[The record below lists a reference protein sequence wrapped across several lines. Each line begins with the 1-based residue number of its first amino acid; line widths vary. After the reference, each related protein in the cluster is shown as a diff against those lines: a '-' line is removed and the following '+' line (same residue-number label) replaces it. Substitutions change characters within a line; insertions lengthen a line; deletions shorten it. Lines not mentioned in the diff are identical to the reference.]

1 LIDLEDILNQCKKN
15 NTKAQATLYNWLA
28 PKLLGLCVRYM
39 QNRDEAEDVMQ
50 DAFVK
55 LFSNL
60 SNYKGQGSF
69 EGWAKRIAANTALT
83 ALNKKNKI
91 YFERNLQLVENID
104 LDEEEAEHIDLQ
116 TILNCLNELPAGY
129 RTIINMYLLDGYSH
143 KEISENLGITESSS
157 RSQYARARQSLMK
170 LLKTKNTIASIKNA

>member
-1 LIDLEDILNQCKKN
+1 MIDLEDILKQCKKN
-15 NTKAQATLYNWLA
+15 NQNAQAILYNWLA
-28 PKLLGLCVRYM
+28 PKLLGLCMRYM
-39 QNRDEAEDVMQ
+39 QDRDEAEDVMQ

-60 SNYKGQGSF
+60 SSYKGHGSF

-104 LDEEEAEHIDLQ
+104 FVEEESEHLSLQ
-116 TILNCLNELPAGY
+116 CILDCLSTLPDGY

-143 KEISENLGITESSS
+143 KEISEKLGIAESSC
-157 RSQYARARQSLMK
+157 RSQYARARQALMK
-170 LLKTKNTIASIKNA
+170 LLKIKNETASIKNA

>member
-1 LIDLEDILNQCKKN
+1 MIDLEEILNQCNKN
-15 NTKAQATLYNWLA
+15 NAKAQARLYNWLA

-83 ALNKKNKI
+83 ALNKKNRI
-91 YFERNLQLVENID
+91 YFERNLLLVETID
-104 LDEEEAEHIDLQ
+104 LDEEDAEQIDLQ
-116 TILNCLNELPAGY
+116 TILDCLNELPPGY
-129 RTIINMYLLDGYSH
+129 RTIINMYLLDGFSH
-143 KEISENLGITESSS
+143 KEIAEKLNIAESSS
-157 RSQYARARQSLMK
+157 RSQFARARQSLMK
-170 LLKTKNTIASIKNA
+170 LLKSKNEIAGIKNA